1 MNRRDFLKFLV
12 AAIPTPAIF
21 EYFSEKEVGEFC
33 YFNGEKWIK
42 VEPAI
47 LLVRLKFMAEETLFV
62 SSVGSGSKWN
72 HDDTIDNFCWVFF
85 LKRQESMTDTKIL
98 TVVEDFFSCYE
109 EELKQL
115 TYEVKGKFVV

>member
-1 MNRRDFLKFLV
+1 
-12 AAIPTPAIF
+12 
-21 EYFSEKEVGEFC
+21 
-33 YFNGEKWIK
+33 
-42 VEPAI
+42 
-47 LLVRLKFMAEETLFV
+47 MAEETLFV

-98 TVVEDFFSCYE
+98 TVVEDFFSYYE